1 LLIIRKKAESS
12 YGVRLDVD
20 LTHESLSGLEIPVI
34 KLHHGQPGNG
44 KFCAFILGRQHP
56 GESNGSHVLSGSL
69 QQLLSADEE
78 SVKLLKYCDFVVI
91 PMLNPDGVVSGNF
104 RTSLF
109 GKDLNRLF
117 KAKDTTLLPEIETA
131 RTVFSNCSE
140 TYKRKLLLFLD
151 YHGHSTRKNAFFLG
165 PGIFDAQ
172 LLNDIRILPKII
184 ASQTEIFRYPSCSF
198 RLE

>member
-1 LLIIRKKAESS
+1 MLIIRKKAEAI

-56 GESNGSHVLSGSL
+56 GESNGSHFLSGSL
-69 QQLLSADEE
+69 QQLLSGDEE

-109 GKDLNRLF
+109 VKDLNRLF
-117 KAKDTTLLPEIETA
+117 KAKDTTLLPEETKSKELHSH
-131 RTVFSNCSE
+131 TE
-140 TYKRKLLLFLD
+140 TE
-151 YHGHSTRKNAFFLG
+151 LG
-165 PGIFDAQ
+165 EG
-172 LLNDIRILPKII
+172 
-184 ASQTEIFRYPSCSF
+184 
-198 RLE
+198 